1 MALVRMQKV
10 RLIGHDSVREAVMA
24 VLQDLGVLQ
33 IVDLTG
39 RDPGPEGAFLRAKR
53 AKLEELEQKLNEL
66 KYVLDFIARFEPK
79 AGLLESFTSPKAE
92 ITEQELQRLIE
103 GYDYKPIYERARAL
117 DLEPAQLRSEIARLE
132 ALRAE
137 LLPWAEVAIPIEE
150 MRSTPLVAFV
160 AGRLPRE
167 RKRVEGLK
175 ARVREELAGLAAIH
189 EAGVQ
194 GNKLYIYAFMPSELE
209 EPFLQSAGE

>member
-79 AGLLESFTSPKAE
+79 AGLLESFTSP
-92 ITEQELQRLIE
+92 R
-103 GYDYKPIYERARAL
+103 P
-117 DLEPAQLRSEIARLE
+117 RSRSRSSSGSSRGMTISPSMSGQG
-132 ALRAE
+132 
-137 LLPWAEVAIPIEE
+137 PWTLSRPSSAP
-150 MRSTPLVAFV
+150 RSL
-160 AGRLPRE
+160 GSR
-167 RKRVEGLK
+167 
-175 ARVREELAGLAAIH
+175 
-189 EAGVQ
+189 
-194 GNKLYIYAFMPSELE
+194 PSERSSS
-209 EPFLQSAGE
+209 PGPR